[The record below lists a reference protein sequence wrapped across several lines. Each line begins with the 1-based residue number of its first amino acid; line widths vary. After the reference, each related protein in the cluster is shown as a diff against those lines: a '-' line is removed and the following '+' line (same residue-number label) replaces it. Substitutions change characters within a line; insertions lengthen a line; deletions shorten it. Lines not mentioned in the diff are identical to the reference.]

1 METQDFPFGGRAR
14 GGFSHFFYDKPL
26 SRGAAVVDIAVD
38 RTSGVVKI
46 ERVVAAFDIGRVINP
61 DGARNQ
67 MEGGI
72 VQALS
77 RTLKEQVTFDKS
89 AVTSVDWDHYP
100 IMDFSEVPEIDVVL
114 LDRPDEESGGAGE
127 TQTPI
132 IPGAVANAIFDAVGV
147 RLREMPFTASR
158 VAHALAGK

>member
-1 METQDFPFGGRAR
+1 
-14 GGFSHFFYDKPL
+14 
-26 SRGAAVVDIAVD
+26 
-38 RTSGVVKI
+38 I

-127 TQTPI
+127 RPGRQTLTARNALRYSAATPRA
-132 IPGAVANAIFDAVGV
+132 GRCSAVIV
-147 RLREMPFTASR
+147 SS
-158 VAHALAGK
+158 